1 MAKKKKKLK
10 FNKLIAL
17 LVVLSS
23 FYIIYNIILLGP
35 IEPLIR
41 YILIG
46 IILIVDIIIFLKA
59 FKSKNNHISLA
70 LLMILI
76 IVINILLGSS
86 INLIYNMLS
95 NMTSNKTL
103 YSTSLVAL
111 KKSKIKSIDSI
122 KKKKICLIN
131 DTTSNDGYI
140 IPKSMIEKYNLEKNN
155 SIVDYD
161 DYSNLLHALYSE
173 ECDLIFLPAN
183 FTNMFS
189 NIEEYH
195 NIAEEVSI
203 IKTQTKKAQKTSKT
217 YGTKK
222 ITEPFTMLLIG
233 IDSSRDG
240 LENSDS
246 FNGDSLMLVTFNPDT
261 FNATILSIP
270 RDSYVPIACFK
281 NQYENKIT
289 HAAWKGTD
297 CVINTIT
304 NFTGIKIDYYAKIN
318 FKGLTSLVDALGGIT
333 VDVPKDL
340 CTDNS
345 NRQGQVCIKKGRQK
359 LNGEEALVLARNRK
373 QLANGD
379 IDRGLNQQ
387 VVLQGI
393 LNSATNIKSA
403 NDLLKLLDVISKN
416 MDTNMST
423 ETILSFYNVGKT
435 LLLNSKDTSKVID
448 LQQLYLAGVGQT
460 IYDENTR
467 LNLWNYILNKQSVKD
482 VTDEMKI
489 NLGIQKPKQIKKFSY
504 SINEPY
510 KKQIIGKGPYK
521 VYTTY
526 DLVPDLTK
534 YTKQQAIEWSNKY
547 NITLEITE
555 VAKSGKY
562 KNGQIIS
569 QEYPFRKRIDK
580 IPNKTMKITVVSKN
594 ETSKTFSDKIDCT
607 DKENLNNK
615 SCLIPD
621 FTQMTRN
628 EVNAWKSK
636 FTNSI
641 VITYIK
647 QNGSKDKIIK
657 QSVKKGT
664 HINDLKSNNI
674 TLTVTEKS

>member
-1 MAKKKKKLK
+1 MAKKKKKFK
-10 FNKLIAL
+10 FNRLIAL
-17 LVVLSS
+17 IVLLSS

-46 IILIVDIIIFLKA
+46 ILLIVDIIIFLKA
-59 FKSKNNHISLA
+59 FKSKSNNISLT

-76 IVINILLGSS
+76 IIMNVLLGSS
-86 INLIYNMLS
+86 INLIYDKLS

-103 YSTSLVAL
+103 YSTSLVTL
-111 KKSKIKSIDSI
+111 KKNKIKSIDSI

-140 IPKSMIEKYNLEKNN
+140 IPKSMIKEYNLEKNN
-155 SIVDYD
+155 NIIDYD

-195 NIAEEVSI
+195 NISEEVSI
-203 IKTQTKKAQKTSKT
+203 IKTKTQKAQKESKI

-297 CVINTIT
+297 CIINTIT

-345 NRQGQVCIKKGRQK
+345 SRQGQVCIKKGRQK

-403 NDLLKLLDVISKN
+403 NDLLKLLDVVSKN

-467 LNLWNYILNKQSVKD
+467 LNLWNYILNKQSIKD

-489 NLGIQKPKQIKKFSY
+489 NLGIQKPKQIKEFSY
-504 SINEPY
+504 SVNEPY
-510 KKQIIGKGPYK
+510 KKEIIGKGPYK

-555 VAKSGKY
+555 VNKSGKY

-580 IPNKTMKITVVSKN
+580 IPNKTMKITVVSKG
-594 ETSKTFSDKIDCT
+594 EVSKTFSDKIDCA
-607 DKENLNNK
+607 DKENLNNE

-621 FTQMTRN
+621 FTQMTKN
-628 EVNAWKSK
+628 EVNVWKAK

-674 TLTVTEKS
+674 TLTITEKS